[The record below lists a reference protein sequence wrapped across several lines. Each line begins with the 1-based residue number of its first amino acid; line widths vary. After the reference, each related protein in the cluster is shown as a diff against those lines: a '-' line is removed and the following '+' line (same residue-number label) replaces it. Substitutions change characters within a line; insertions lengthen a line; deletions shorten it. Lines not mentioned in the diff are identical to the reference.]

1 MAAAGWGW
9 AADPECVAHPRPQPL
24 PSLVDAQRDA
34 PARGRGAFPLNLT
47 AMSRELTRYL
57 LTRFGQLLVI
67 VFIAVS
73 VNFLI
78 PRLLPGDPVETAL
91 AKLQASGAQQSV
103 DVQAIAASYR
113 ARYGLDQPML
123 IQYLNYWR
131 DLFRLDLGVSF
142 ANFPE
147 TVTTKLAHALP
158 WSIGLLAVATLVAF
172 SVGSLLGALLA
183 WPNTGRSIRAI
194 VPGLMVL
201 TSIPFY
207 LLAIILIYLF
217 AVDWKILPP
226 AGGMDTTRIAR
237 LDPGTLLDVLRHALL
252 PLLAIILG
260 NVGFWAL
267 GMRSQMVSVLG
278 EDYITFAEAK
288 GLSPWRVFF
297 WYGMRN
303 AMLSQVTALALAMG
317 AVLSGAVLV
326 EVIFNYPGLGS
337 LLYVAIRGQDYFVIQ
352 GVVLMLIVALA
363 VLLFIVDLI
372 YPLLDPRIRR

>member
-1 MAAAGWGW
+1 
-9 AADPECVAHPRPQPL
+9 
-24 PSLVDAQRDA
+24 
-34 PARGRGAFPLNLT
+34 
-47 AMSRELTRYL
+47 MSRELARYL
-57 LTRFGQLLVI
+57 LTRFGQLVVI

-78 PRLLPGDPVETAL
+78 PRLLPGDPVQTVI
-91 AKLQASGAQQSV
+91 AKMQAAGAQQSV
-103 DVQAIAASYR
+103 DMQAVAQAYR
-113 ARYGLDQPML
+113 AKYGLDQPML
-123 IQYLNYWR
+123 VQYLNYWR
-131 DLFRLDLGVSF
+131 DLFHLDLGVSF
-142 ANFPE
+142 ASFPE
-147 TVTTKLAHALP
+147 TVTTKLANALP
-158 WSIGLLAVATLVAF
+158 WSLGLLAIATLIAF
-172 SVGSLLGALLA
+172 SVGSILGALLA
-183 WPNTGRSIRAI
+183 WPGTGRGIRAL
-194 VPGLMVL
+194 VPGLMIL

-207 LLAIILIYLF
+207 LLAIILVYLF
-217 AVDWKILPP
+217 AVIWKILPP

-237 LDPGTLLDVLRHALL
+237 LDWGTILDVLRHALL
-252 PLLAIILG
+252 PMLAIVLG

-297 WYGMRN
+297 KYGMRN
-303 AMLSQVTALALAMG
+303 ALLSQVTALALAMG

-363 VLLFIVDLI
+363 LLLFVVDLI

>member
-1 MAAAGWGW
+1 
-9 AADPECVAHPRPQPL
+9 
-24 PSLVDAQRDA
+24 
-34 PARGRGAFPLNLT
+34 
-47 AMSRELTRYL
+47 MSRELAGYL
-57 LTRFGQLLVI
+57 LGRFGQLLVI
-67 VFIAVS
+67 VFVAVS

-78 PRLLPGDPVETAL
+78 PRLLPGDPVQTAI

-103 DVQAIAASYR
+103 DVQAVMNAYR
-113 ARYGLDQPML
+113 AKYGLDQPM
-123 IQYLNYWR
+123 IVQYLNYWR

-147 TVTTKLAHALP
+147 TVTTKLANALP
-158 WSIGLLAVATLVAF
+158 WSIGLLAVATLIAF
-172 SVGSLLGALLA
+172 TVGSILGALLG
-183 WPNTGRSIRAI
+183 WPGTGRGIRAL
-194 VPGLMVL
+194 VPGLMIL

-217 AVDWKILPP
+217 AVIWKILPP

-237 LDPGTLLDVLRHALL
+237 LDWGTVLDVLRHALL
-252 PLLAIILG
+252 PLLAIVLG

-267 GMRSQMVSVLG
+267 GMRSQLVSVLG

-297 WYGMRN
+297 WYGIRN
-303 AMLSQVTALALAMG
+303 ALLSQVTALALAMG
-317 AVLSGAVLV
+317 SVMSGAVLV

>member
-1 MAAAGWGW
+1 
-9 AADPECVAHPRPQPL
+9 
-24 PSLVDAQRDA
+24 
-34 PARGRGAFPLNLT
+34 
-47 AMSRELTRYL
+47 
-57 LTRFGQLLVI
+57 

-91 AKLQASGAQQSV
+91 ARLQSTGGAQNV
-103 DVQAIAASYR
+103 DIQAIAAAYR
-113 ARYGLDQPML
+113 SKYGLDQPIL
-123 IQYLNYWR
+123 RQYVKYWQ
-131 DLFRLDLGVSF
+131 DLLRLDLGVSF

-147 TVTTKLAHALP
+147 TVSAKIANALP
-158 WSIGLLAVATLVAF
+158 WTVGLLATATTIAF
-172 SVGSLLGALLA
+172 SVGSLLGGLLA
-183 WPNTGRSIRAI
+183 WPGTGRSVRAF

-201 TSIPFY
+201 ASVPFY
-207 LLAIILIYLF
+207 LLAIVLVYLF
-217 AVDWKILPP
+217 AVLWKVLPP
-226 AGGMDTTRIAR
+226 AGGFDTTRIVR
-237 LDPGTLLDVLRHALL
+237 LDFATIMDVARHAVL
-252 PLLAIILG
+252 PLLAITLG
-260 NVGFWAL
+260 NAGFWAL

-288 GLSPWRVFF
+288 GLSPGRIFF

-303 AMLSQVTALALAMG
+303 ALLSQVTALALSMG

-326 EVIFNYPGLGS
+326 EVVFNYPGLGS

-352 GVVLMLIVALA
+352 GVVLMLIISLA

>member
-1 MAAAGWGW
+1 
-9 AADPECVAHPRPQPL
+9 
-24 PSLVDAQRDA
+24 
-34 PARGRGAFPLNLT
+34 
-47 AMSRELTRYL
+47 MSRELVSYFL
-57 LTRFGQLLVI
+57 KRFGQLVLI

-78 PRLLPGDPVETAL
+78 PRLLPGDPVQTAI
-91 AKLQASGAQQSV
+91 ARLQASGAQQSV
-103 DVQAIAASYR
+103 DIQAITTAYR
-113 ARYGLDQPML
+113 AKYGLDQPML
-123 IQYLNYWR
+123 AQYVNYWR
-131 DLFRLDLGVSF
+131 DLLRLDLGVSF

-147 TVTTKLAHALP
+147 TVTTKLANALP
-158 WSIGLLAVATLVAF
+158 WSLGLLAVATLVAF
-172 SVGSLLGALLA
+172 SIGSILGALLA
-183 WPNTGRSIRAI
+183 WPGTGRGIRAL

-217 AVDWKILPP
+217 AVIWKVLPP

-237 LDPGTLLDVLRHALL
+237 LDWGTVLDVLRHAVL
-252 PLLAIILG
+252 PLMAIILG

-363 VLLFIVDLI
+363 GLLFIVDLI

>member
-1 MAAAGWGW
+1 
-9 AADPECVAHPRPQPL
+9 
-24 PSLVDAQRDA
+24 
-34 PARGRGAFPLNLT
+34 
-47 AMSRELTRYL
+47 MSRDLATYL
-57 LTRFGQLLVI
+57 LKRFGQLVLI

-73 VNFLI
+73 VNFMI

-91 AKLQASGAQQSV
+91 ARLQSTGGAQNV
-103 DVQAIAASYR
+103 DIQAIAAAYR
-113 ARYGLDQPML
+113 SKYGLDQPIL
-123 IQYLNYWR
+123 RQYVKYWQ
-131 DLFRLDLGVSF
+131 DLLRLDLGVSF

-147 TVTTKLAHALP
+147 TVSAKIANALP
-158 WSIGLLAVATLVAF
+158 WTVGLLATATVIAF
-172 SVGSLLGALLA
+172 SVGSLLGGLLA
-183 WPNTGRSIRAI
+183 WPGTGRSIRAF

-201 TSIPFY
+201 ASVPFY
-207 LLAIILIYLF
+207 LLAIVLVYLF
-217 AVDWKILPP
+217 AVLWKVLPP
-226 AGGMDTTRIAR
+226 AGGFDTTRITR
-237 LDPGTLLDVLRHALL
+237 LDFATIADIARHAVL

-260 NVGFWAL
+260 NAGFWAL

-288 GLSPWRVFF
+288 GLSPGRIFF

-303 AMLSQVTALALAMG
+303 ALLSQVTALALSMG

-326 EVIFNYPGLGS
+326 EVVFNYPGLGS

-352 GVVLMLIVALA
+352 GVVLMLIVSLA

>member
-1 MAAAGWGW
+1 
-9 AADPECVAHPRPQPL
+9 
-24 PSLVDAQRDA
+24 
-34 PARGRGAFPLNLT
+34 
-47 AMSRELTRYL
+47 MSRELAGYL
-57 LTRFGQLLVI
+57 LGRFGQLLLI

-78 PRLLPGDPVETAL
+78 PRLLPGDPVQTAI

-103 DVQAIAASYR
+103 DVQTVMNSYR
-113 ARYGLDQPML
+113 AKYGLDQPM
-123 IQYLNYWR
+123 IVQYLNYWR

-147 TVTTKLAHALP
+147 TVTTKLANALP
-158 WSIGLLAVATLVAF
+158 WSIGLLAVATLIAF
-172 SVGSLLGALLA
+172 TVGSILGALLG
-183 WPNTGRSIRAI
+183 W
-194 VPGLMVL
+194 PGLMIL

-217 AVDWKILPP
+217 AVIWKILPP

-237 LDPGTLLDVLRHALL
+237 LDWGTVLDVLRHALL
-252 PLLAIILG
+252 PLLAIVLG

-297 WYGMRN
+297 WYGIRN
-303 AMLSQVTALALAMG
+303 ALLSQVTALALAMG
-317 AVLSGAVLV
+317 SVMSGAVLV

>member
-1 MAAAGWGW
+1 
-9 AADPECVAHPRPQPL
+9 
-24 PSLVDAQRDA
+24 
-34 PARGRGAFPLNLT
+34 
-47 AMSRELTRYL
+47 MSRELATYL
-57 LTRFGQLLVI
+57 LKRFGQLVLI

-73 VNFLI
+73 VNFII

-91 AKLQASGAQQSV
+91 ARLQSTGGAQNV
-103 DVQAIAASYR
+103 DIQAIAAAYR
-113 ARYGLDQPML
+113 SKYGLDQPIL
-123 IQYLNYWR
+123 SQYVKYWQ

-147 TVTTKLAHALP
+147 TVSTKIANALP
-158 WSIGLLAVATLVAF
+158 WTVGLLATATIIAF
-172 SVGSLLGALLA
+172 SVGSLLGGLLA
-183 WPNTGRSIRAI
+183 WPGTGRSVRAF

-201 TSIPFY
+201 ASVPFY
-207 LLAIILIYLF
+207 LLAIVLVYLF
-217 AVDWKILPP
+217 AVLWKVLPP
-226 AGGMDTTRIAR
+226 AGGFDTTRITR
-237 LDPGTLLDVLRHALL
+237 LDLATIMDVARHAVL

-260 NVGFWAL
+260 NAGFWAL

-288 GLSPWRVFF
+288 GLSPGRIFF

-303 AMLSQVTALALAMG
+303 ALLSQVTALALSMG

-326 EVIFNYPGLGS
+326 EVVFNYPGLGS

-352 GVVLMLIVALA
+352 GVVLMLIVSLA